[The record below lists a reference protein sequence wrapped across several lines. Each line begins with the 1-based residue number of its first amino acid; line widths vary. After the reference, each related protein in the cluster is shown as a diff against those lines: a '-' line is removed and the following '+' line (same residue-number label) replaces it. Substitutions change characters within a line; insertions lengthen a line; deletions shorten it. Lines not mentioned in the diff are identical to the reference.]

1 MMTSLING
9 QRKSLMPYL
18 YDTVEYYPHQIEG
31 IRKLA
36 KMQNFLLADDMGL
49 GKSLQ
54 SLTVAAIDVK
64 RGWASK
70 IIIVA
75 PVSLKGNWSDEI
87 EKFTTF
93 KFMVLGWEV
102 EEGRGGHAPKIKKL
116 GPADRVKQLEDFD
129 KLDGP
134 KILVTNYEQIDPHLA
149 TLNKMG
155 WDIAIY
161 DEAHYMK
168 NYKSKRTKA
177 CLKLNAGRHF
187 LLTGTPMLN
196 HVNELWPLL
205 HKIDPNAYPK
215 YWSFIQRYAV
225 FGGYKNKQITGVKN
239 EKELTERLQSVMLR
253 RMKADVLDLPEVQTI
268 QRKVDLLPEQRKI
281 YDELFDNLKI
291 QMPGDAS
298 PQVVD
303 NALTKFLR
311 LKQICGS
318 TLPFTGKDFSSKLDL
333 VVEDALEV
341 LEPRKGERP
350 RKLVVFS
357 QFRPIIEAFAERM
370 DKAADWADIWEL
382 HGDVKTELRQGVVK
396 EWATHNGPG
405 VIICNPIVAGVG
417 LNMTAAR
424 HGFFIDKLFVPGLN
438 QQAVD
443 RMHRIGAD
451 TTQPVQITEYI
462 CRGTIENRVE
472 QILRTKKKLFGSI
485 VDESDFKRKLIQALM
500 EQEYDE

>member
-1 MMTSLING
+1 VSTLVNN

-18 YDTVEYYPHQIEG
+18 YDTVQFYPHQIEG

-36 KMQNFLLADDMGL
+36 RMQNFLLADDMGL

-54 SLTVAAIDVK
+54 SLTVATIDVK

-70 IIIVA
+70 ILVVA

-93 KFMVLGWEV
+93 KYMVLGQELIA
-102 EEGRGGHAPKIKKL
+102 GSAGHPDKIKKL
-116 GPADRVKQLEDFD
+116 TPAERQVQLEDFE
-129 KLDGP
+129 KLNGP
-134 KILVTNYEQIDPHLA
+134 KILVTNYEQIKPHLA
-149 TLNKMG
+149 DLNRMG
-155 WDIAIY
+155 FDIIIY

-168 NYKSKRTKA
+168 NYKSQRTKA
-177 CLKLNAGRHF
+177 CLQLNAGRHF

-215 YWSFIQRYAV
+215 YWGFIQRYAV
-225 FGGYKNKQITGVKN
+225 FGGYKNKQIIGVKN
-239 EKELTERLQSVMLR
+239 EKELTDRLQSVMLR
-253 RMKADVLDLPEVQTI
+253 RMKADVLDLPEVQYI
-268 QRKVDLLPEQRKI
+268 QRKVDLAPEQRKI
-281 YDELFDNLKI
+281 YDELI
-291 QMPGDAS
+291 ESMRVQMVDDKD
-298 PQVVD
+298 PQEIE

-311 LKQICGS
+311 LKQICAT
-318 TLPFTGKDFSSKLDL
+318 TLPFTGNDISSKLDL

-341 LEPRKGERP
+341 LEPRKGEAP

-357 QFRPIIEAFAERM
+357 QFRPVIEAFANRL
-370 DKAADWADIWEL
+370 DKAAPWADIWEL
-382 HGDVKTELRQGVVK
+382 HGDVKTHERQGVVR
-396 EWATHNGPG
+396 EWSDHDGPG
-405 VIICNPIVAGVG
+405 VIVCNPIVAGVG

-443 RMHRIGAD
+443 RLHRIGAD

-472 QILRTKKKLFGSI
+472 QILRVKKKLFGSI

-500 EQEYDE
+500 EQEDDAA

>member
-1 MMTSLING
+1 MMNSLVNN

-31 IRKLA
+31 VRQLA
-36 KMQNFLLADDMGL
+36 RMQNFLLADDMGL

-54 SLTVAAIDVK
+54 ALTVAAIDVK

-70 IIIVA
+70 ILIVA

-93 KFMVLGWEV
+93 KYMVLGQET
-102 EEGRGGHAPKIKKL
+102 EKQRGNLPDKIKKL
-116 GPADRVKQLEDFD
+116 SPGQRNKQLEQFADI
-129 KLDGP
+129 DGP
-134 KILVTNYEQIDPHLA
+134 KILVANYEQIKPHL
-149 TLNKMG
+149 TDLNKIG
-155 WDIAIY
+155 FDIIVY

-168 NYKSKRTKA
+168 NFKSQRTKA
-177 CLKLNAGRHF
+177 CLQLNAGRHF

-205 HKIDPNAYPK
+205 HKIDPAAYPK
-215 YWSFIQRYAV
+215 YWGFIQRYAV

-239 EKELTERLQSVMLR
+239 EKELTERLQSVMVR
-253 RMKADVLDLPEVQTI
+253 RMKADVLDLPEVQII
-268 QRKVDLLPEQRKI
+268 QRKVDLAPEQRKI
-281 YDELFDNLKI
+281 YNELVENMRIELAGEDEA
-291 QMPGDAS
+291 QE
-298 PQVVD
+298 VE
-303 NALTKFLR
+303 NALTRFLR
-311 LKQICGS
+311 LKQICGT
-318 TLPFTGKDFSSKLDL
+318 TLPFTGEDVSSKLDL
-333 VVEDALEV
+333 AVEDAIEILTPYRGNEA
-341 LEPRKGERP
+341 P
-350 RKLVVFS
+350 KLVVFS
-357 QFRPIIEAFAERM
+357 QFRDVMEAFCQRL
-370 DKAADWADIWEL
+370 DAAASHIDIWEI
-382 HGDVKTELRQGVVK
+382 HGDVKTHQRQGVVK
-396 EWATHNGPG
+396 EWSTHDGPG
-405 VIICNPIVAGVG
+405 VIVCNPVVAGIG

-438 QQAVD
+438 QQAID

-451 TTQPVQITEYI
+451 TTQPVQIHEYI

-500 EQEYDE
+500 EEEDAE